1 MNLIPQAFRFSSIQ
15 SPSHVWLFATPWIV
29 ARQASRSIT
38 NSWSPPK
45 PMSIELVMP
54 PNHLIFCCP
63 LLLLPSIFPSIR
75 VFSNGSWSCKDAFV
89 VSHFSCVWLFVTLW
103 TVAHQALLFIGFSR
117 QEYWSR
123 LLCPP
128 PGDLPNLGIKLRS
141 HTLQADSLP
150 SQPPG
155 KPKLN
160 ITFL

>member
-1 MNLIPQAFRFSSIQ
+1 MSNS
-15 SPSHVWLFATPWIV
+15 ATPWT
-29 ARQASRSIT
+29 AAHQASLSIT
-38 NSWSPPK
+38 NSGSLLK
-45 PMSIELVMP
+45 LISIELVMP
-54 PNHLIFCCP
+54 SNYLILCRP
-63 LLLLPSIFPSIR
+63 LLLLPSIFSSIR

-150 SQPPG
+150 SKPPG

>member
-1 MNLIPQAFRFSSIQ
+1 MSNS
-15 SPSHVWLFATPWIV
+15 VTPWT
-29 ARQASRSIT
+29 AAHQASLSIT
-38 NSWSPPK
+38 NSGSLLK
-45 PMSIELVMP
+45 LISIELVMP
-54 PNHLIFCCP
+54 CNYLILCCP
-63 LLLLPSIFPSIR
+63 LLLLPSIFSSIR

-103 TVAHQALLFIGFSR
+103 TVAHQALLFMGFSR

-150 SQPPG
+150 SKPPG